1 MHHCYYTAT
10 SKSRTFWWKYVLHCY
25 TQRKSFIL
33 NISNSGVGRCET
45 NKRSTSVLTLDGCAD
60 NEERTGE
67 NTIAIFASSY
77 SEDHIHSRPSTPP
90 NVLFHRGK
98 NASLASDLR
107 ISWHQMAWDC
117 PQQSPSFPGHPP
129 PSKHSSEL
137 LIATPVVMIG
147 GEGLANCCL
156 TDESEITSPW
166 LISLHSFGSMFT
178 KKFHYRIFSIPQM
191 GLDLLCVCMCVV
203 RSCVS
208 VCVWTQWVSG
218 WVGTGCGW
226 LCISVLSLCHQ
237 VSSYTRQTLQGTR
250 VVFWTIEIYSY
261 LLESFEYCQIIFYW

>member
-1 MHHCYYTAT
+1 MRAVNVCGIMHVNEALKNVGIIRLDIVITQQHQTHEHFDGNMFSIA
-10 SKSRTFWWKYVLHCY
+10 
-25 TQRKSFIL
+25 TQREKSFIL

-208 VCVWTQWVSG
+208 VCVCELSG
-218 WVGTGCGW
+218 SVGG
-226 LCISVLSLCHQ
+226 
-237 VSSYTRQTLQGTR
+237 
-250 VVFWTIEIYSY
+250 
-261 LLESFEYCQIIFYW
+261 